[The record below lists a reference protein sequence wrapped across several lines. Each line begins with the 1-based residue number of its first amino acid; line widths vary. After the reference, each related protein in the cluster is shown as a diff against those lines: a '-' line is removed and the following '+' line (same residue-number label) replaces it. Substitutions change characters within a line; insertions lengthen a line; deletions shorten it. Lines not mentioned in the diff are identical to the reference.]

1 MERPTKPVMW
11 TDEEASTRLKKWLIK
26 LGWVG
31 ERNYIHNYLGA
42 DNYGKFFDLTPLM
55 IRVNI
60 RDSYSNEHSFIDDI
74 SAILQYESITLDSL
88 LHDLNIIKPIGRL
101 EYTSEWIDK
110 ILSGQKTM
118 DILPIQHTC
127 GYYELWDTD
136 RQEVRG
142 IVEVMSVSILRFR
155 IESNNLPSFSGV
167 FQFNGKVIAQK
178 CGFKMFQDFITHH
191 HDNFQSVKYAI
202 TYRVVD
208 IKGVWNEV

>member
-1 MERPTKPVMW
+1 MERPAKPVMW
-11 TDEEASTRLKKWLIK
+11 TDEEANERFKIWLKESGYHFFPMTNNGSYFNPTPDNDHDYVKVPHDKFTDIEFEVALKRINK
-26 LGWVG
+26 S
-31 ERNYIHNYLGA
+31 RNI
-42 DNYGKFFDLTPLM
+42 TP
-55 IRVNI
+55 
-60 RDSYSNEHSFIDDI
+60 
-74 SAILQYESITLDSL
+74 DSL

-110 ILSGQKTM
+110 ILAGQKTM
-118 DILPIQHTC
+118 DILPIQHEC

-167 FQFNGKVIAQK
+167 FQFNGKIIAQK
-178 CGFKMFQDFITHH
+178 CGFQRFQDFLDYHRTH
-191 HDNFQSVKYAI
+191 FQSVKYAI

-208 IKGVWNEV
+208 MKGDVK